1 MIFIVPSTETGAS
14 LGHLKQLVIHTL
26 PFGVA
31 ALASILERDGIPV
44 TIINDSITPVT
55 EEIIRHMAAQEPG
68 RPVFGITSLTL
79 QAARAI
85 ELHALILRT
94 IPEAVVVVGGIHAT
108 ALPEEFLE
116 AGFKYV
122 FSGEADL
129 VISDIAR
136 LLADGQEIDHLP
148 GVISK
153 KQHGE
158 IRRNPQPGMIELDAL
173 PPFPYHLFGD
183 HLSHYDLGAVMSS
196 RGCPYQCIFCSQR
209 AITGVSHRTRPVA
222 HVLDEITTLAE
233 RYQID
238 FITFFDDNF
247 LVDRN
252 WSRQLCQGI
261 VERGL
266 HRHVKFMCQM
276 RGDAVTE
283 ETLGLLASAGFV
295 ALSFGI
301 ETGSERVAEFIKKG
315 ESVQSNIKAVHVAKQ
330 RSFTV
335 LGTFIIG
342 FPTETARER
351 QQTLQLA
358 LQLPLDVMRVNI
370 AIPYPGTP
378 LFHMTRD
385 CLTICPGWSNFNVV
399 SPLVTGPFKKQP
411 LPYIP
416 EGASDDE
423 LRALMVWNNLRFW
436 LKPQGIA
443 NFFFKKSTFV
453 TRMPKRWYVQP
464 EMVVS
469 LAKTACSVLANL
481 IWVAVTFLK
490 LRLRQ
495 AGEKAS
501 DRGLV

>member
-1 MIFIVPSTETGAS
+1 MIFIVPSTETSTS

-44 TIINDSITPVT
+44 SIINDSITPVT
-55 EEIIRHMAAQEPG
+55 EETIRCAAAQEKS

-85 ELHALILRT
+85 ELNALILKT
-94 IPEAVVVVGGIHAT
+94 LPDAVVIVGGIHAT
-108 ALPEEFLE
+108 ALPEEFLD
-116 AGFKYV
+116 AGVKYV

-148 GVISK
+148 GIISK
-153 KQHGE
+153 KESGE
-158 IRRNPQPGMIELDAL
+158 VQRPHQPGMIELRDL
-173 PPFPYHLFGD
+173 PPFPYHLFAE

-209 AITGVSHRTRPVA
+209 AITGVSHRTRPVDQ
-222 HVLDEITTLAE
+222 VLNEIATLVE
-233 RYQID
+233 RHGLN

-247 LVDRN
+247 LVDRT
-252 WSRQLCQGI
+252 WSRELCQGI
-261 VERGL
+261 IDRGL
-266 HRHVKFMCQM
+266 NQRVKFMCQM
-276 RGDAVTE
+276 RGDAVSE
-283 ETLGLLASAGFV
+283 ETLTLLASAGFV

-315 ESVQSNIKAVHVAKQ
+315 ESVEANIKAVYLAKQ
-330 RSFTV
+330 RGFTV

-342 FPTETARER
+342 FPTETTQER
-351 QQTLQLA
+351 RQTLELA
-358 LQLPLDVMRVNI
+358 MRLPLDVMRVNI

-378 LFHMTRD
+378 LFEMTKDTLIIRK
-385 CLTICPGWSNFNVV
+385 GWSNFNVV
-399 SPLVTGPFKKQP
+399 SPLVTGPFRKQP

-416 EGASDDE
+416 EGTSDDE
-423 LRALMVWNNLRFW
+423 LRLLMLWNNLKFW
-436 LKPQGIA
+436 LRPEGISS
-443 NFFFKKSTFV
+443 FFFKKSTFV
-453 TRMPKRWYVQP
+453 TRMPERWYLQP

-469 LAKTACSVLANL
+469 IAKTGLSVLANL
-481 IWVAVTFLK
+481 VWVAFTA
-490 LRLRQ
+490 LRLSMSSPSDKGQ
-495 AGEKAS
+495 A
-501 DRGLV
+501 